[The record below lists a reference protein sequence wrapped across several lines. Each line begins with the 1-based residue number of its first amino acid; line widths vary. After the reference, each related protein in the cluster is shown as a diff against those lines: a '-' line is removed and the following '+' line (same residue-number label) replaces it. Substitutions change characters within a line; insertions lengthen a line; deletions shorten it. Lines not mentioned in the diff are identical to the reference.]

1 MYFDNRKDRNV
12 SKVIDIFNQQDIA
25 KQTKQTKKSTLEML
39 TRLFQAGTQV
49 ICILCLEMGQLRKVV
64 SNETYNVHL
73 TQHNRC
79 SKFLQCVFYGW
90 SIKCACMLIWH
101 VK

>member
-25 KQTKQTKKSTLEML
+25 KQTKQLKKSTLEML

-64 SNETYNVHL
+64 SNETYNVHEL
-73 TQHNRC
+73 NITDVQSFC
-79 SKFLQCVFYGW
+79 SVCFMGGV
-90 SIKCACMLIWH
+90 
-101 VK
+101 